1 MEFSLSFIEF
11 VNKLLVNNG
20 VECTMSSLADVIE
33 RNFIEDVSLP
43 SFKNNHFNDEK
54 LKLIQPKS
62 ILQLLKSKTNKVFL
76 FFTFFIDFTQKI

>member
-1 MEFSLSFIEF
+1 
-11 VNKLLVNNG
+11 
-20 VECTMSSLADVIE
+20 MSSLADVIE

-76 FFTFFIDFTQKI
+76 FLRFLLILFKKPRLLRINSN